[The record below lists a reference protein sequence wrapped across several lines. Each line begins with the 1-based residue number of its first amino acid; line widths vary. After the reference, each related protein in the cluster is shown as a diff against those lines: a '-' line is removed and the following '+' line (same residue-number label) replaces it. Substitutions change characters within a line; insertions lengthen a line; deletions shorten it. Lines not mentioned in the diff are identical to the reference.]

1 MKSIFY
7 TVLIS
12 LNSNISCWGDICKRL
27 HITFT
32 CVLDIFL
39 GDDTLTESETSVMKN
54 ITKVVLCCMLF
65 SHGNIYLKLESGK
78 QDHEFYSLEE
88 NM

>member
-1 MKSIFY
+1 M
-7 TVLIS
+7 LIS

-54 ITKVVLCCMLF
+54 
-65 SHGNIYLKLESGK
+65 KLESGK